1 MFVTT
6 PAAPP
11 SNRLPPSF
19 PRVRI
24 HLLTGSSQRVALPFV
39 HSQQPFPPLSSSSL
53 SLSLPSPLPPFPF
66 LASSSSFS
74 RESLTGFKDSV
85 QSSARRSLKTGSS
98 SSFPSLSLLPSLQFL
113 PQLVV
118 FLPSSR
124 PLFLPPSL
132 RENSESI
139 VEFSREG
146 GFFPRAFSLFS
157 AFVRPKKKG

>member
-19 PRVRI
+19 PRIRI

-53 SLSLPSPLPPFPF
+53 SFSLPSPLPPFPF

-124 PLFLPPSL
+124 PLFLPLFERIPRVSW
-132 RENSESI
+132 N
-139 VEFSREG
+139 FPGKG

>member
-11 SNRLPPSF
+11 SNR
-19 PRVRI
+19 
-24 HLLTGSSQRVALPFV
+24 
-39 HSQQPFPPLSSSSL
+39 FPPLLPSRSNSSPNRFLSKGGFTVRSLAAALPTSLLLL
-53 SLSLPSPLPPFPF
+53 SLFLPSPLPSFPF

-124 PLFLPPSL
+124 PLFLPLFERIPRVSW
-132 RENSESI
+132 N
-139 VEFSREG
+139 FPGKG